1 MAAQR
6 IFLAALALAMTAA
19 AAQEAGMWRA
29 ASKTAQSITGDVAF
43 SETRM
48 TINFTSFTIA
58 QIRELTA
65 AEIAAGFDGAA
76 GGSGNLYRLSIPADK
91 RFLHKNTLC
100 GSEETQWVATYV
112 SGRNLQVEFFS
123 GSSMPVFTPEAI
135 ATTTSLCGSYAYVR

>member
-1 MAAQR
+1 
-6 IFLAALALAMTAA
+6 MTAA

>member
-1 MAAQR
+1 
-6 IFLAALALAMTAA
+6 
-19 AAQEAGMWRA
+19 MWRA

-43 SETRM
+43 SESRM